1 MVHFF
6 FFGCWNRDHCDSGES
21 SLDYRKGV
29 FYTLMRSPPNTYDFG
44 IIAGDNVYPHKY
56 TTADGKEKKEKRYY
70 RKTLEYGYGL
80 LDALKQRTRQGRI
93 FATIGNHD
101 VERTR
106 VLEYQVTSPVTTMP
120 RNMYVIEKPTNTAN
134 YLRILVLD
142 TNIYTQPNYA
152 SFMNKM
158 TAITPD
164 FYVVQND
171 TDVIAHID
179 TYLQTT
185 SDYNGWTIVVGHEPI
200 LSVKQKESKLKTTA
214 WQPLEPVLSKLA
226 SMEKTVYMCADVHSF
241 QAWNITLQNGT
252 ILPMVV
258 VGTGGAEPDETVP
271 EETYTVNDTISMELV
286 ASAYPYG
293 YCSVKC
299 SRNSLAF
306 YYQLLHGCT
315 ETKEVQL
322 EYSVKDKKLI
332 QTVEITPVSI
342 GKCVAPKTEAS
353 LCTPTEDIGNDGGGR
368 RSRKKR

>member
-1 MVHFF
+1 MIHFF
-6 FFGCWNRDHCDSGES
+6 FFGCWNRDHCDSDVPQ
-21 SLDYRKGV
+21 LDYRKGV
-29 FYTLMRSPPNTYDFG
+29 FDTLMRSPQNTYDFG

-56 TTADGKEKKEKRYY
+56 IVANGNKEKRYY

-80 LDALKQRTRQGRI
+80 LGALKERTRQKCI

-120 RNMYVIEKPTNTAN
+120 HNMYAIEKPLILAT

-152 SFMNKM
+152 SFMNTMKK
-158 TAITPD
+158 ITRD
-164 FYVVQND
+164 FYVVHND
-171 TDVIAHID
+171 ADVIAHIEAYRQK
-179 TYLQTT
+179 TRN
-185 SDYNGWTIVVGHEPI
+185 YNGWTIVVGHEPI
-200 LSVKQKESKLKTTA
+200 LTIKQKDRKMKTTA
-214 WQPLEPVLSKLA
+214 WQPLEPILTTLA

-241 QAWNITLQNGT
+241 QAWNIKLDNGRL
-252 ILPMVV
+252 LPMVV
-258 VGTGGAEPDETVP
+258 VGTGGAEPDETLP
-271 EETYTVNDTISMELV
+271 KMTHPVNTISMELV

-299 SRNSLAF
+299 SRDSLSF

-315 ETKEVQL
+315 ETNEVQL

-332 QTVEITPVSI
+332 QTVEITPVSV
-342 GKCVAPKTEAS
+342 GKCIAPKTEAT

-368 RSRKKR
+368 RSRRK